1 MHDLVVRDLE
11 QARNRTLGLTDLDD
25 PTLVTQHDPLM
36 SPLVWDLAHVG
47 QQEELWLLRAGDPAR
62 PGMLPPAV
70 DALYD
75 AFKHPRAE
83 RPSLPLLPPVE
94 ARAYDHE
101 VRGRVLDLIERTPAD
116 ELFTAGMVVQH
127 EEQHDETML
136 ATLQLR
142 QGPPVLLGRW
152 PLPPGRD
159 VGPDRVFVGGGPF
172 TLGVDAASEPFS
184 LDNERPAHTVDVGP
198 FGIGRVPVV
207 TGSGASSSATSG
219 TSGRSCGPPAAGRTG
234 PRPAWSDHCSGQP
247 RARGGASG

>member
-1 MHDLVVRDLE
+1 
-11 QARNRTLGLTDLDD
+11 
-25 PTLVTQHDPLM
+25 M

-62 PGMLPPAV
+62 PRDAPARGGR
-70 DALYD
+70 ALRRVQ
-75 AFKHPRAE
+75 APRAE

-101 VRGRVLDLIERTPAD
+101 VRRRVLDLIEHTPAD

-136 ATLQLR
+136 ATLQLL
-142 QGPPVLLGRW
+142 QGPVLLGRR

-172 TLGVDAASEPFS
+172 TLGVDAAGEPFS

-198 FGIGRVPVV
+198 
-207 TGSGASSSATSG
+207 
-219 TSGRSCGPPAAGRTG
+219 
-234 PRPAWSDHCSGQP
+234 GQ
-247 RARGGASG
+247 